1 MKVLYEKI
9 KKLADDRG
17 VSINQIESDL
27 GFSRGS
33 IYKWD
38 KNVPSVFKIKQVADY
53 FGITID
59 LLINGDG

>member
-17 VSINQIESDL
+17 VSINQIESNL

-53 FGITID
+53 FDITVD
-59 LLINGDG
+59 SLINGDG

>member
-53 FGITID
+53 FGITVD
-59 LLINGDG
+59 SLINGDR

>member
-17 VSINQIESDL
+17 VSINQIESEL

-53 FGITID
+53 FGITVD
-59 LLINGDG
+59 SLINGDG

>member
-53 FGITID
+53 FGITVD
-59 LLINGDG
+59 SLINGDE

>member
-53 FGITID
+53 FDITVD
-59 LLINGDG
+59 SLINGDG

>member
-1 MKVLYEKI
+1 MKVLYKKI

-27 GFSRGS
+27 EFSRGS

-53 FGITID
+53 FGITVD
-59 LLINGDG
+59 SLINGDG